1 MSNEEQVI
9 RATIDRITYQ
19 NTTNGY
25 TVCQA
30 TMSDSAE
37 RVVIVGTAT
46 GVGPKSHV
54 LARGRFKDHPKFGR
68 QFAASSVTE
77 TAPSTHE
84 DLERYIGSGI
94 VKGIG
99 EKTAKKIIEEFGTR
113 ALEVITK
120 EPEKIADLPGV
131 GAHKATLLAERFGA
145 QDQTREVQRFLIE
158 NELSEGLV
166 HKIMQLYGPRAV
178 EVVSKYP
185 YRLAREV
192 PGIGFLKA
200 DAIAIKIGIAPD
212 SPDRIKAGLVY
223 ALEKAVDEG
232 HCYLPID
239 VWTTRAEVLLGLD
252 NTSAIIATQVEAL
265 VSETVVIQRGD
276 YFYLPHINL
285 AEESVSDSIGSRL
298 APWMKSLVAD
308 ELIDEVLGKAESDTG
323 FKYSIEQ
330 REAVKKAAKYP
341 FLVITGGPGCGKTTI
356 IKALTSLFS
365 VAGKKLLMAAPTG
378 RAAQRM
384 SQVCG
389 MPSSTIH
396 RLLKF
401 DPIRKTFIHGP
412 NDPLNADAV
421 IIDESSMLD
430 IQLAMHLFAAVP
442 RDATLILVGDKDQLP
457 SVGPGRVFAD
467 LLGIDEVPKVV
478 LSQLF
483 RRSEES
489 SITSI
494 AHLINAGT
502 VPEIPQPDG
511 VTKTDAYFLPKG
523 TAEEAAELIQKLVA
537 EQLPKKFGLN
547 PDDIQVLTP
556 SHRGPLGTVA
566 LNSGLQNRVNP
577 NNGDNEREMFL
588 GAGVVRVGDRV
599 CQQVNNYD
607 LGEAGV
613 FNGDLGTVVNV
624 DRKHAQLWVKL
635 WDGRLVKYCGAEIQ
649 QLTLA
654 YAITVHRSQGSEV
667 PCVVLALS
675 EAHYTLLE
683 RQLLY
688 TAVTRA
694 KKLLIIVGT
703 KRALSLAARKATSK
717 RRCSDLKARVLERI
731 K

>member
-1 MSNEEQVI
+1 MNNEELVI
-9 RATIDRITYQ
+9 RATIDRIAYQ
-19 NTTNGY
+19 NAANGY
-25 TVCQA
+25 TVCHA
-30 TMSDSAE
+30 TMSDSSE
-37 RVVIVGTAT
+37 SVVIVGTTT
-46 GVGPKSHV
+46 GVGPKSHI

-68 QFAASSVTE
+68 QFAATSVTE
-77 TAPSTHE
+77 TAPSAPE

-99 EKTAKKIIEEFGTR
+99 ARTAKRIVEEFGVQ
-113 ALEVITK
+113 ALEVISK
-120 EPEKIADLPGV
+120 EPQKIAELPGV
-131 GAHKATLLAERFGA
+131 GAHRATLLAERFGA

-158 NELSEGLV
+158 NELSPGLV
-166 HKIMQLYGPRAV
+166 HKIMRLYGPRAV
-178 EVVSKYP
+178 EVVGKHP

-200 DAIAIKIGIAPD
+200 DAIAIKIGISPD

-239 VWTTRAEVLLGLD
+239 VWTSRAEVLLGLD

-265 VSETVVIQRGD
+265 VSDTVVVQRGD

-285 AEESVSDSIGSRL
+285 AEESVAETIADRL
-298 APWMKSLVAD
+298 APWQKPIVSLETIED
-308 ELIDEVLGKAESDTG
+308 VLGRAEKETG
-323 FKYSIEQ
+323 FKYSAEQ
-330 REAVKKAAKYP
+330 REAVGKAAQSP
-341 FLVITGGPGCGKTTI
+341 LLLITGGPGCGKTTI
-356 IKALTSLFS
+356 IKALTNLFS
-365 VAGKKLLMAAPTG
+365 AAGKRLLLSAPTG

-389 MPSSTIH
+389 LPASTIH
-396 RLLKF
+396 RMLKF
-401 DPIRKTFIHGP
+401 DPIKKCFLHGP
-412 NDPLNADAV
+412 NDPLQADAV
-421 IIDESSMLD
+421 IVDESSMLD
-430 IQLAMHLFAAVP
+430 IQLAMSLFSAVP

-457 SVGPGRVFAD
+457 SVGPGRVFGD
-467 LLGIDEVPKVV
+467 LLALEEVPKVI

-494 AHLINAGT
+494 AHLINAGN
-502 VPEIPQPDG
+502 VPDIPQPDG

-523 TAEEAAELIQKLVA
+523 TAEEASELIQKLVA
-537 EQLPKKFGLN
+537 EQLPKKFGFN
-547 PDDIQVLTP
+547 SDEIQVLTP

-566 LNSGLQNRVNP
+566 LNAALQGRVNP
-577 NNGDNEREMFL
+577 SDGDNEREMFL

-607 LGEAGV
+607 LGETGV

-654 YAITVHRSQGSEV
+654 YAITVHRSQGSEA
-667 PCVVLALS
+667 PCIVMALS

-717 RRCSDLKARVLERI
+717 RRCSDLRGRILEAI